1 MRIRVLLISILAN
14 VLLVTLLVTAV
25 RWGVSSRKDYKNIL
39 SVNQALHEDLKTL
52 EGETSSR
59 ISQSK
64 VLQLKLSELQKVVP
78 ELHAQIKALKV
89 RPSRTESI
97 AETGISSNIQI
108 KTILR
113 DSVVYDTVP
122 VRHFSYADDYF
133 RIDGYAMEDTQH
145 LNITYRD
152 TLVQAVY
159 RGRRKRPWLWVFSP
173 RQLEQKVS
181 LKCPTSHINYSHFIE
196 IQR

>member
-25 RWGVSSRKDYKNIL
+25 RWGVSSRKDYKNII

-52 EGETSSR
+52 EGEKSSK
-59 ISQSK
+59 ISEGK

-78 ELHAQIKALKV
+78 ELQAQIRALKV

-97 AETGISSNIQI
+97 AETGISSKIQI
-108 KTILR
+108 NTILR
-113 DSVVYDTVP
+113 DSVVYDTVQ
-122 VRHFSYADDYF
+122 VKHFRYVDDYF
-133 RIDGYAMEDTQH
+133 RIDGFAVRDTQH

-152 TLVQAVY
+152 TLVQVVY

-181 LKCPTSHINYSHFIE
+181 LKCPSSHINYSHLIE

>member
-1 MRIRVLLISILAN
+1 MRTRILLTSILAN
-14 VLLVTLLVTAV
+14 VLLIALLAMAV
-25 RWGVSSRKDYKNIL
+25 RWGSHARQNYNNIL
-39 SVNQALHEDLKTL
+39 QVSQSLREDLRTL

-64 VLQLKLSELQKVVP
+64 VLQLKLSEFQKVIP
-78 ELHAQIKALKV
+78 ELQAQIRALKV

-97 AETGISSNIQI
+97 AETGISSNVQI

-113 DSVVYDTVP
+113 DSVVYDTLQVK
-122 VRHFSYADDYF
+122 HFRYADDYF
-133 RIDGYAMEDTQH
+133 RIDGFAVRDTQH

-181 LKCPTSHINYSHFIE
+181 LKCPTSHINYSHLIE

>member
-14 VLLVTLLVTAV
+14 VLLIALIAMAV
-25 RWGVSSRKDYKNIL
+25 RWGSHARRDYNNVL
-39 SVNQALHEDLKTL
+39 NANQALREDLHEIKGARD
-52 EGETSSR
+52 ENASEN
-59 ISQSK
+59 K
-64 VLQLKLSELQKVVP
+64 VLNLKLSELEKVIP
-78 ELHAQIKALKV
+78 GLHAQIRALKV
-89 RPSRTESI
+89 RPSRAESI
-97 AETGISSNIQI
+97 AETGMSSNIKI
-108 KTILR
+108 KTILK

-122 VRHFSYADDYF
+122 VRHFRYADDYF
-133 RIDGYAMEDTQH
+133 SINGFAVRDTQH

-152 TLVQAVY
+152 TLVQAVF

-181 LKCPTSHINYSHFIE
+181 LKCPTSHINYSHLIE